1 MKWGEIG
8 KSLNINISF
17 CSGLFALDINLY
29 TKTPPYRLI
38 VLIGAGKR
46 LHVFLKDTGLSFKRQ
61 HLSAYTSVCFG
72 SYVLTCKP
80 IRPYVS
86 AYTYIAY
93 HVSCSKIRRNLL
105 QVLS

>member
-1 MKWGEIG
+1 MATEKNTR
-8 KSLNINISF
+8 S
-17 CSGLFALDINLY
+17 
-29 TKTPPYRLI
+29 R
-38 VLIGAGKR
+38 KR
-46 LHVFLKDTGLSFKRQ
+46 LHVFFKDAD
-61 HLSAYTSVCFG
+61 LSAYTSVCFG

-86 AYTYIAY
+86 AYTYIAC

>member
-1 MKWGEIG
+1 MATEKNTR
-8 KSLNINISF
+8 S
-17 CSGLFALDINLY
+17 
-29 TKTPPYRLI
+29 R
-38 VLIGAGKR
+38 KR
-46 LHVFLKDTGLSFKRQ
+46 LHVFLKDTDLSLKRP

-86 AYTYIAY
+86 AYTYIAC